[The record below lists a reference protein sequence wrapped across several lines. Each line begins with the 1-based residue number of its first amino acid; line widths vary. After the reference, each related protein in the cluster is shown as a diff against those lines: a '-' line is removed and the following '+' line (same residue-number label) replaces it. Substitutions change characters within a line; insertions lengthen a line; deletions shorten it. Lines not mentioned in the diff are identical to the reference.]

1 MKRAKSRVGKNAS
14 RVCSRRTSA
23 KPVDLTAIREEI
35 RNLVGNAAAEM
46 VENGI
51 EEANKGHYSAMKFLF
66 ELVGLYPAGEG
77 VEQNPEEDGLAKAL
91 FSRLGVMETGAE
103 VTNDCAGTVTAR
115 GNAVE

>member
-1 MKRAKSRVGKNAS
+1 MKRAKSRVGKNTS
-14 RVCSRRTSA
+14 RVCSRRTSV
-23 KPVDLTAIREEI
+23 KPVDLAAIREEI

-46 VENGI
+46 VEHGI

-91 FSRLGVMETGAE
+91 FSRLGVMGPGSE
-103 VTNDCAGTVTAR
+103 VTNDCGGTAAAG
-115 GNAVE
+115 GDAVE